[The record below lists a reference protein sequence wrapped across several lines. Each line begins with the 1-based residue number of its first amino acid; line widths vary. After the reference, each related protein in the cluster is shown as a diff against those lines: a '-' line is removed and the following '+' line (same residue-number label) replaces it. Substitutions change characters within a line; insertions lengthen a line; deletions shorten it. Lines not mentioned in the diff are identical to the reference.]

1 MVVRYWD
8 TYPDG
13 VIATCDTEEEAE
25 KICNKYRR
33 NRKPMYDYLVRKV
46 VNNAREE
53 LRNNYGNNICELCH
67 REYYTSRALP
77 ESLCE
82 GQFCEEAE
90 DSLAEENNIELED

>member
-1 MVVRYWD
+1 M
-8 TYPDG
+8 T
-13 VIATCDTEEEAE
+13 
-25 KICNKYRR
+25 
-33 NRKPMYDYLVRKV
+33 
-46 VNNAREE
+46 REE
-53 LRNNYGNNICELCH
+53 LRNNYENDICELCC